1 MTADERSRPRAP
13 ADVGNAER
21 DSLGTARP
29 AAPESEERLPA
40 DLRDTWNVEEKTWDR
55 AQPSVDPFDDIA
67 DEDVQDDRT
76 SYRERSGI

>member
-1 MTADERSRPRAP
+1 MTADERSGPDAP
-13 ADVGNAER
+13 EDVGNAER

-29 AAPESEERLPA
+29 AAPAAEEPIA
-40 DLRDTWNVEEKTWDR
+40 PDLRDTWNVEEKTWNR
-55 AQPSVDPFDDIA
+55 VQASVDPFDDIA